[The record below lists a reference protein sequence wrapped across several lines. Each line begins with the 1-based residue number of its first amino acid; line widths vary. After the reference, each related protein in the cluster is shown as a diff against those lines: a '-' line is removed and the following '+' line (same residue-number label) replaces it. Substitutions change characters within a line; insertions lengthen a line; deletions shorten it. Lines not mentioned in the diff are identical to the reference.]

1 MINLLQI
8 ILLIK
13 QLFMSL
19 FLLNYDEMK
28 LDWYILKVNVL
39 YPAELLE
46 WRSGGRE
53 SELLDSFDAYA
64 SQFD

>member
-1 MINLLQI
+1 MLNLSRI

-13 QLFMSL
+13 QLFTSL

-46 WRSGGRE
+46 WRREGRE
-53 SELLDSFDAYA
+53 SELPDSFDAYA
-64 SQFD
+64 GQYD

>member
-1 MINLLQI
+1 MTNLSR
-8 ILLIK
+8 LLRLLK
-13 QLFMSL
+13 QLLTSL

-46 WRSGGRE
+46 WRREGRE
-53 SELLDSFDAYA
+53 YELPDSFDAYA
-64 SQFD
+64 GQYD

>member
-1 MINLLQI
+1 MINLSRI

-46 WRSGGRE
+46 WKRSAVVPEPFE
-53 SELLDSFDAYA
+53 SSDVISN
-64 SQFD
+64 